1 MKRISYPISGQH
13 LYLKLAVFLTGLA
26 IGVDSSLRQLLIQLI
41 LILVI
46 LGFEPSLY
54 RLFLNSLKRLL
65 PFFAG
70 YWVFATLFAQDFL
83 TTVFF
88 SIQILYLIAV
98 TVYVLGNVKLK
109 DIAIESK
116 RLRRWKTVNYLFYYL
131 FATIY
136 FIEAFFAE
144 YRNLKQVKGGNLVL
158 AQIRDVLKNV
168 SSLSPEIN
176 TSVTDLLSFEREK
189 EIHNY
194 RANYLGIFF
203 LALLVIV
210 HSL

>member
-1 MKRISYPISGQH
+1 M
-13 LYLKLAVFLTGLA
+13 
-26 IGVDSSLRQLLIQLI
+26 
-41 LILVI
+41 
-46 LGFEPSLY
+46 
-54 RLFLNSLKRLL
+54 
-65 PFFAG
+65 
-70 YWVFATLFAQDFL
+70 
-83 TTVFF
+83 
-88 SIQILYLIAV
+88 
-98 TVYVLGNVKLK
+98 
-109 DIAIESK
+109 
-116 RLRRWKTVNYLFYYL
+116 
-131 FATIY
+131 FATIS

>member
-26 IGVDSSLRQLLIQLI
+26 IGLDSSLRQLLIQLI

-54 RLFLNSLKRLL
+54 LLFLNSLKKLL

-83 TTVFF
+83 TTVLF
-88 SIQILYLIAV
+88 SVQILYLIAV

-116 RLRRWKTVNYLFYYL
+116 SLRKWKLANSVFYYL
-131 FATIY
+131 FATMF
-136 FIEAFFAE
+136 FIKAFFAE
-144 YRNLKQVKGGNLVL
+144 YKNLKQVKGGNLFL
-158 AQIRDVLKNV
+158 AQIADVLKRV
-168 SSLSPEIN
+168 SSLSPQIN
-176 TSVTDLLSFEREK
+176 KTVTDLLSFECEK
-189 EIHNY
+189 DILNPY
-194 RANYLGIFF
+194 VNYLGIFF
-203 LALLVIV
+203 LAILVIV
-210 HSL
+210 HGF